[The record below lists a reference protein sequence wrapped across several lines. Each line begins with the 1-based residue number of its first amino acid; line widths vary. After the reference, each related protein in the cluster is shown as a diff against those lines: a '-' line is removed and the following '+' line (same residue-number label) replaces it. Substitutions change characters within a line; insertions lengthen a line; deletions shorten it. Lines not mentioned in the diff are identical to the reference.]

1 MNACC
6 NVPSNYIIQ
15 ESFKVCSI
23 CGKVNSDYLDFS
35 TAIVY
40 TEPETTSK
48 SGYINSKLS
57 KILKWNMYSKEDK
70 NEYKL
75 KKAVKELIQKFNFN
89 ENIVS
94 SICELVVSVIK
105 SVGSKRA
112 KIKESI
118 IIVCTYYILKYN
130 NINNYTQYHL
140 AELVGLET
148 KSISKADKIILEFI
162 NCESNKENNNI
173 ETQRLFHTNEK
184 SIDYITNIVKKYNL
198 DITDDTLTKTER
210 LIMICEDNDIL
221 LDHTPLSIGVACF
234 YYILKESNIT
244 IDIKLFSEIYS
255 QSIVT
260 INKTYSKLLP
270 FKEKLNSLL
279 EKGLPKTGYHQ

>member
-1 MNACC
+1 MNVIDKCC
-6 NVPSNYIIQ
+6 NVSSNYIIQ

-35 TAIVY
+35 SSIVY
-40 TEPETTSK
+40 TEPETTNSK
-48 SGYINSKLS
+48 SHGYINSKLS

-70 NEYKL
+70 NQYKL
-75 KKAVKELIQKFNFN
+75 KKSVKELIQKFNFN

-94 SICELVVSVIK
+94 SVCDLVVSVIK

-118 IIVCTYYILKYN
+118 IIICTYYILKYN

-162 NCESNKENNNI
+162 NLYKENDNLN
-173 ETQRLFHTNEK
+173 TQRLFNANEK
-184 SIDYITNIVKKYNL
+184 SIDYIINIIKKFNL
-198 DITDDTLTKTER
+198 DISDNIIEKTEQ
-210 LIMICEDNDIL
+210 LIIICEDNDIL

-234 YYILKESNIT
+234 YYILKERNTT
-244 IDIKLFSEIYS
+244 IDMKLFSEIYS

-260 INKTYSKLLP
+260 INKTYSKLVV
-270 FKEKLNSLL
+270 FREKLNKLL
-279 EKGLPKTGYHQ
+279 EKL

>member
-6 NVPSNYIIQ
+6 NVPNNYIIQ

-40 TEPETTSK
+40 TEPEITSK
-48 SGYINSKLS
+48 PGYINSKLS

-70 NEYKL
+70 NQYKL

-89 ENIVS
+89 ENIES

-118 IIVCTYYILKYN
+118 IIVCTYYVLKYN

-162 NCESNKENNNI
+162 NCESNKENDKINVFN
-173 ETQRLFHTNEK
+173 TNEK

-198 DITDDTLTKTER
+198 DITDDMLTKTEK

-234 YYILKESNIT
+234 YYILKENNT
-244 IDIKLFSEIYS
+244 AIDMKIFSEIYS

-260 INKTYSKLLP
+260 INKTYSKLLA

-279 EKGLPKTGYHQ
+279 EQ

>member
-40 TEPETTSK
+40 TEPEITSK
-48 SGYINSKLS
+48 PGYINSKLS

-70 NEYKL
+70 NQYKL

-89 ENIVS
+89 ENIES
-94 SICELVVSVIK
+94 SVCELVVSVIK

-162 NCESNKENNNI
+162 NCESNKENDKINVFN
-173 ETQRLFHTNEK
+173 TNEK

-198 DITDDTLTKTER
+198 DITDDTLTKTEQ
-210 LIMICEDNDIL
+210 LITICEDNDIL

-234 YYILKESNIT
+234 YYILKENNT
-244 IDIKLFSEIYS
+244 AIDMKIFSEIYS

-279 EKGLPKTGYHQ
+279 KKGFLKTG